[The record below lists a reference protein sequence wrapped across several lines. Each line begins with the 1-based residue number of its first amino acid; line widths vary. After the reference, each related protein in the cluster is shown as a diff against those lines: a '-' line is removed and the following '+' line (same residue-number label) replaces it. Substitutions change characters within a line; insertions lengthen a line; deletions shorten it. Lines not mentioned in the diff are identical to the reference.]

1 MAGSR
6 RLRRLRLGSRWSCRR
21 ARRRPSVSG
30 LLTRPTPLPPL
41 ATAPS
46 PWCGQKGSGFADRLP
61 VLNVTLTAPTTE
73 SVRSSVAL
81 QFCAAEAGCPVDI
94 GEMLRLPGIN
104 EVTAEIRAEGD
115 ATLLLFSAFLTTSE
129 APLPQS
135 PVRLGATFR
144 QDCLLADELEVR

>member
-6 RLRRLRLGSRWSCRR
+6 RLRRLRLGSPLELS
-21 ARRRPSVSG
+21 AGAAATVS
-30 LLTRPTPLPPL
+30 LR
-41 ATAPS
+41 
-46 PWCGQKGSGFADRLP
+46 FADSARLRCP
-61 VLNVTLTAPTTE
+61 TRYRAFAIGAPE
-73 SVRSSVAL
+73 RLRLCRQAAGAQRHPDGPHNRAASVAL
-81 QFCAAEAGCPVDI
+81 QFCAARGRLCPVDI
-94 GEMLRLPGIN
+94 GEMLRLPEIN

-144 QDCLLADELEVR
+144 QDCLLGADELEV